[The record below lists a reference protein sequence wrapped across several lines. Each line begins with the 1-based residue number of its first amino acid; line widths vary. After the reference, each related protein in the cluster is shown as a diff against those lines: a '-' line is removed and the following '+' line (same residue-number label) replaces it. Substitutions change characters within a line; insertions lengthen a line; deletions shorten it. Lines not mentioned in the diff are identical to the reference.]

1 MKYFKL
7 LRVSHWIKNLI
18 IFVPALLD
26 ETFFQKINVEI
37 AGFISFSLLAS
48 AGYIFNDL
56 LDLEN
61 DKKHP
66 TKKMRP
72 IPSGRVKVSLAIII
86 LIVLL
91 LFGLLIS
98 MSLDTN
104 LVWYL
109 IGYVL
114 IHILYT
120 KFLKKIA
127 FFDLLILVSF
137 YLLRLFFGAQL
148 TDTYLTGWLVVF
160 VFFSTLSLSIEKR
173 YAELELLDDNLK
185 HRGYLRS
192 DILVLLVLKY
202 SAVFISLIVLNIHA
216 YLILKVQE
224 AGFYAALNLLG
235 MGVIFAFFKEKSD
248 DDLIKKLTS
257 SLPLFLMALGLF
269 LIYMLVI

>member
-26 ETFFQKINVEI
+26 ETFFQKIDVAI
-37 AGFISFSLLAS
+37 AGFICFSLIAS

-56 LDLEN
+56 LDLES

-72 IPSGRVKVSLAIII
+72 IPSGKVKISLAIVI
-86 LIVLL
+86 LVILL
-91 LFGLLIS
+91 LSGLLIS
-98 MSLDTN
+98 LIIDTK

-109 IGYVL
+109 IGYIL
-114 IHILYT
+114 IHVLYT

-137 YLLRLFFGAQL
+137 YLLRLFFGAHL
-148 TDTYLTGWLVVF
+148 TDTFLTGWLVVF

-185 HRGYLRS
+185 HRGYSRS

-257 SLPLFLMALGLF
+257 SVPLFLMALGLF
-269 LIYMLVI
+269 LIYILII